1 MPLFAYKAR
10 DKSGKMVTG
19 TSDANSRAALLDN
32 LKRLGYAVL
41 SISEKSEKVS
51 AQSVFD
57 KLSGVKNSEITM
69 FTRQLSTLIEVGV
82 PILTGLDSINEQSV
96 NAILRE
102 AITQVSIDIKGGVSL
117 ADALAKH
124 PKCFN
129 QTYISMVRAAEA
141 SGTLSQALE
150 RLALLLEYEEQTKNK
165 IKAAT
170 RYPLTVTIAL
180 AIAFLVLTV
189 AVLPRFAV
197 IYSRFNVTLPMPTRI
212 LLGINYVLKNYW
224 YIVIAAL
231 IGLVIAFNRYI
242 NTTLGRMRW
251 DGLKLKLP
259 VFGPLFLKISLSRFT
274 RVSGLMLKT
283 GVPVLKVLDHVAG
296 VSGNVIVAKSIYRI
310 KEAVNVGRD
319 MASAMKH
326 EKVFPAIA
334 VQMVALGEESG
345 KLDELLTRTAD
356 FFDSQV
362 DLTIQNLTSL
372 LEPILVMVLGM
383 GVLIM
388 SLAVFLPM
396 WNLVYVFKK

>member
-1 MPLFAYKAR
+1 MPLFVYKAR
-10 DKSGKMVTG
+10 DKSGKLVTR
-19 TSDANSRAALLDN
+19 TSEAGSRAALLDN
-32 LKRLGYAVL
+32 LKGLGYAVF

-51 AQSVFD
+51 AQSIFD
-57 KLSGVKNSEITM
+57 RFAGVKNSDITM
-69 FTRQLSTLIEVGV
+69 FTRQLATLIEVGV
-82 PILTGLDSINEQSV
+82 PILTGLDSINEESV
-96 NAILRE
+96 NAVLRE
-102 AITQVSIDIKGGVSL
+102 AITQISIDIKGGVSL
-117 ADALAKH
+117 ADALSKH

-170 RYPLTVTIAL
+170 RYPLTVTLAL
-180 AIAFLVLTV
+180 VIAFLVLTV
-189 AVLPRFAV
+189 TVLPRFAV
-197 IYSRFNVTLPMPTRI
+197 IYSRFNVALPVPTRI
-212 LLGINYVLKNYW
+212 LLGINYVLSHFW
-224 YIVIAAL
+224 YIVILAL
-231 IGLVIAFNRYI
+231 IGIGFAFKRYI
-242 NTTLGRMRW
+242 KTPSGRMQL
-251 DGLKLKLP
+251 DTLKLKLP

-296 VSGNVIVAKSIYRI
+296 VSGNVIVAKAIYRI
-310 KEAVNVGRD
+310 KEGVNVGKD
-319 MASAMKH
+319 MASTMKH

-334 VQMVALGEESG
+334 IQMVALGEESG
-345 KLDELLTRTAD
+345 RLDDLLTKTAD

-372 LEPILVMVLGM
+372 LEPILVMGLGL
-383 GVLIM
+383 GVLTM